1 MSNKLQ
7 IKQVSGKPAIEYSA
21 IEPGVIFT
29 FNEGSPY
36 GNMARLK
43 IMGGH
48 VPLGKAYDAYRDSA
62 GVNEELCTVYKSTLT
77 LEV

>member
-36 GNMARLK
+36 GNTARLK
-43 IMGGH
+43 TTGGH
-48 VPLGKAYDAYRDSA
+48 VRLEGAYDLYRDSA